1 MPAVLQAGKE
11 VCSANGTPS
20 VPSDVVCLNTTY
32 TSSTTVSHS
41 RPLGVAAADY
51 GQQLSILLFN
61 AYASITSYVYTSVYD
76 SIMFTLDMSEV
87 IRR

>member
-1 MPAVLQAGKE
+1 MPAVLHAGKE
-11 VCSANGTPS
+11 VCCANGTPS

-32 TSSTTVSHS
+32 VSSATVSHS

-61 AYASITSYVYTSVYD
+61 AYASIISYVYSSVYD
-76 SIMFTLDMSEV
+76 SIMFTFDMPEET
-87 IRR
+87 RR